1 MALGGFD
8 KEDFQA
14 PMAEINTTPLVDVM
28 LVLLV
33 IFLVTAPM
41 LTQAV
46 KLELPNETSA
56 PIHDEKPITLSI
68 DASGQY
74 FWNDKSI
81 TAEELSAR
89 LRESAKINSKQP
101 IHLRADKQTPY
112 EKVSH
117 ILATAQEHGMAN
129 IGFVTT
135 PKKR

>member
-1 MALGGFD
+1 MAPGGFD
-8 KEDFQA
+8 REDFQA

-46 KLELPNETSA
+46 KLELPNEASA
-56 PIHDEKPITLSI
+56 PLHDEKPITLSI
-68 DASGQY
+68 DAGGQY
-74 FWNDKSI
+74 FWNDKAVS
-81 TAEELSAR
+81 AEELSTRLKEAANTDAR
-89 LRESAKINSKQP
+89 QP

-117 ILATAQEHGMAN
+117 ILAVAQTNNMIN
-129 IGFVTT
+129 ISFITE
-135 PKKR
+135 PE

>member
-46 KLELPNETSA
+46 KLELPNEISA
-56 PIHDEKPITLSI
+56 PLHDEKPITLSI

-74 FWNDKSI
+74 FWNDQSI
-81 TAEELSAR
+81 TSEELSTR
-89 LRESAKINSKQP
+89 LKDAAKIDSKQP

-117 ILATAQEHGMAN
+117 VLAIAQINNMTN
-129 IGFVTT
+129 IGFVTE
-135 PKKR
+135 PK